1 MRPTALRQ
9 WRALWAGAQGCAMAC
24 TKSAPLPAVQSP
36 LHHHRPH
43 RQPKPR
49 LPTPSSPPPPPPHT
63 PREDIQSDCGTV
75 HRTGGIVQ
83 HARHTGVLH
92 THTHACVGAWSTS
105 TRRCSFAPARK
116 ERRLRFGSA
125 FPVGAWTS
133 RCSHPSPSPSLPCHG
148 RGRIPA
154 AIGCGQ
160 GALPA
165 GLSGAHPAAQAL
177 VGGAAGVP
185 RQHAGDAV
193 ATAPAYAARRRLS
206 GVGEVR
212 RCAVPA
218 VRHRAGGVV
227 AGSPVGRVRGGA
239 VSGAHHARRLV
250 ARGHAAGW
258 RAGAQPAHRPDYR
271 VRLDAIE
278 RYATFPR
285 SLHPATAGCLRIRCK
300 DVYEKG
306 ELPLLF
312 SRIQQRHVVA
322 ADDDDDDDCGG
333 GGIGEYRYEHLRADG
348 VLSNGND
355 GLVFT
360 PVKLPYT
367 LRTCTALLKY
377 KYPTHHTVDFTLW
390 LEGDSGGHDVHTF
403 LGYRSENGITRYREV
418 YFPTRRKRAWFADY
432 SQWHECIIECTYDRQ
447 AGEWRYLRRRTDKE
461 SPNYASVVMDCLEA
475 IAESIPCEELLQR
488 VTDGSPAP
496 CASAD
501 KTAPGRDLFD
511 AANADY
517 TRSTPMSPY
526 PPPVQSAVP
535 P

>member
-1 MRPTALRQ
+1 MAEAGYPRLSAADKARFLPGYQALIQRLTRSSEAPRGFPGSMPVTLSRRHLRMLHDADYLVLEKSDGVRYLLYATEQ
-9 WRALWAGAQGCAMAC
+9 AVLLLDRRLDAYAVVPYPVLIMPDGSLHAGTLLDGELVRNQRTGQYEY
-24 TKSAPLPAVQSP
+24 LVYDVLAVQGDVEIA
-36 LHHHRPH
+36 
-43 RQPKPR
+43 RQ
-49 LPTPSSPPPPPPHT
+49 
-63 PREDIQSDCGTV
+63 
-75 HRTGGIVQ
+75 
-83 HARHTGVLH
+83 
-92 THTHACVGAWSTS
+92 
-105 TRRCSFAPARK
+105 
-116 ERRLRFGSA
+116 
-125 FPVGAWTS
+125 
-133 RCSHPSPSPSLPCHG
+133 
-148 RGRIPA
+148 
-154 AIGCGQ
+154 
-160 GALPA
+160 
-165 GLSGAHPAAQAL
+165 
-177 VGGAAGVP
+177 
-185 RQHAGDAV
+185 
-193 ATAPAYAARRRLS
+193 
-206 GVGEVR
+206 
-212 RCAVPA
+212 
-218 VRHRAGGVV
+218 
-227 AGSPVGRVRGGA
+227 
-239 VSGAHHARRLV
+239 
-250 ARGHAAGW
+250 
-258 RAGAQPAHRPDYR
+258 DYR

-285 SLHPATAGCLRIRCK
+285 SLHPATAGCLRIRRK

-306 ELPLLF
+306 ELSLLF

-322 ADDDDDDDCGG
+322 ANDDDDDDGG

-367 LRTCTALLKY
+367 LRTCAALLKY

-475 IAESIPCEELLQR
+475 IAESITCEELLQR
-488 VTDGSPAP
+488 VTDRSPAP
-496 CASAD
+496 CARAD
-501 KTAPGRDLFD
+501 KTAPGSDLFD

-526 PPPVQSAVP
+526 PPPVQSAAP